1 MKKNDKVLCFGEV
14 LWDNLPSGPLPGGA
28 TMNVALHLSRFDIN
42 STIASS
48 VGNDPKGESLKDFL
62 AESGLPAFA

>member
-28 TMNVALHLSRFDIN
+28 PMNVALHLSRFDIN
-42 STIASS
+42 SSIASS
-48 VGNDPKGESLKDFL
+48 LETIQKESASKNSFQNPD
-62 AESGLPAFA
+62 LPLT